1 MRFLFYW
8 RTKQKIRETR
18 LERCAAREAQYAAL
32 HLLTLFCP
40 KSGAYRNIGGNVTR
54 IACGNA
60 EKKKRYLSEHRG
72 AMPRRS
78 LVGTLKEKAVL
89 VGTSVAMP
97 RRSLSGSTKEK
108 AAFAGMFGKMQRCRF
123 AEKCG
128 MRVAK

>member
-1 MRFLFYW
+1 MRLLFYW

-18 LERCAAREAQYAAL
+18 LKRCAARESQYAAL
-32 HLLTLFCP
+32 HLLRIFCP
-40 KSGAYRNIGGNVTR
+40 KSGACRNV
-54 IACGNA
+54 
-60 EKKKRYLSEHRG
+60 G
-72 AMPRRS
+72 AMPRKS
-78 LVGTLKEKAVL
+78 LVRTLKEKAAL
-89 VGTSVAMP
+89 AGTSGAMS